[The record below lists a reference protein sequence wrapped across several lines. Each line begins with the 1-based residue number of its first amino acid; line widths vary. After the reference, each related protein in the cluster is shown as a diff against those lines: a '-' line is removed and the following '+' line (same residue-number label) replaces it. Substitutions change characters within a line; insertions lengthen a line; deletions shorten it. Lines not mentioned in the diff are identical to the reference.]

1 MAGAPIGNKNGAR
14 AGLARRALIQALK
27 RKSGMPITKAPD
39 EFEALIEIWE
49 KQIDQAKGGD
59 NTSTTNI
66 VDRLDGKPKQSIVG
80 GDEDDSPVNV
90 VHTIELI
97 ALEGPS
103 RTTE

>member
-1 MAGAPIGNKNGAR
+1 MAFEPGNKHGANK
-14 AGLARRALIQALK
+14 GIARRALLSALK
-27 RKSGMPITKAPD
+27 RKSGISTAEAPK
-39 EFEALIEIWE
+39 EFEALIKIWE
-49 KQIDQAKGGD
+49 KQIEQAQNGD
-59 NTSTTNI
+59 NTSTNNI